1 MSEVNLRIPFFDH
14 WKRIGLLSHW
24 RQWYRCRATMR
35 ELSQLDDRM
44 LKDMG
49 LHRSQI
55 PSVSHELTSI
65 ASALSITGSR
75 SRNRL

>member
-1 MSEVNLRIPFFDH
+1 MSEVNLRNPFFDH

-24 RQWYRCRATMR
+24 QQWYRCRATMR